1 MSHLKSNYHEHL
13 MKSLKDPDLVVEYL
27 NVALEEEDNS
37 APTLFL
43 RALKNV
49 AEAWGF
55 TELSDLTGLD
65 RASIYR
71 MLSQAGN
78 PRLSSLQALLSAMGL
93 RLAVVKKSSAA

>member
-1 MSHLKSNYHEHL
+1 MSQKPNNYHEHL
-13 MKSLKDPDLVVEYL
+13 MKSLKDPDLAVEYL
-27 NVALEEEDNS
+27 NAALEEEDDS
-37 APTLFL
+37 DPTLFL

-65 RASIYR
+65 RAGIYR
-71 MLSQAGN
+71 MLSEAGN
-78 PRLSSLQALLSAMGL
+78 PRLSSLHTLLDAMGL